1 MYTTYYIFLFI
12 FLIFFS
18 LKLLLLSEKNTN
30 SKQIILKLFKDL
42 SQSQYKE
49 DYIFLK
55 YLLNNNENVNNKT
68 FIEMGAL
75 DGIMFSNTYLF
86 EKYLGW
92 NGLLIEASP
101 SNFKKLEK
109 SGRKSKKIFTAI
121 CEKKEIEFIDGYKAV
136 NGDPSEIME
145 KILKNMDKEKII
157 KIPCQRMTNLLTD
170 NKFTNIFFFSLD
182 VEGSELNVI
191 NTIDFNIINSMFNIY
206 YISKILFN

>member
-1 MYTTYYIFLFI
+1 MYNLYYIFIII

-18 LKLLLLSEKNTN
+18 LIALFFPININ
-30 SKQIILKLFKDL
+30 SKQRLLKLFKDL
-42 SQSQYKE
+42 SHSQYKE

-55 YLLNNNENVNNKT
+55 YLLNKNENVINKT

-75 DGIMFSNTYLF
+75 DGIMFSNTYVF

-101 SNFKKLEK
+101 SNFEKLEK

-157 KIPCQRMTNLLTD
+157 KIPCQRMTNLLID
-170 NKFTNIFFFSLD
+170 NNFANIFFFSLD

-191 NTIDFNIINSMFNIY
+191 NTIDFNIINSIINIY
-206 YISKILFN
+206 CISKIFFN

>member
-1 MYTTYYIFLFI
+1 MYNLYYIFIII

-18 LKLLLLSEKNTN
+18 LITLFFPININ
-30 SKQIILKLFKDL
+30 SKQRLLKLFKDL

-75 DGIMFSNTYLF
+75 DGIMFSNTYIF

-101 SNFKKLEK
+101 SNFEKLEK

-170 NKFTNIFFFSLD
+170 NNFTNIFFFSLD

-191 NTIDFNIINSMFNIY
+191 NTIDFNIINSIINIY

>member
-1 MYTTYYIFLFI
+1 MHNLYYIFIII

-18 LKLLLLSEKNTN
+18 LITLFFPININ
-30 SKQIILKLFKDL
+30 SKQRLLKLFKDL

-75 DGIMFSNTYLF
+75 DGIMFSNTYVF

-157 KIPCQRMTNLLTD
+157 KIPCQKMTNLLTD

-191 NTIDFNIINSMFNIY
+191 NTIDFNIINSIINIY